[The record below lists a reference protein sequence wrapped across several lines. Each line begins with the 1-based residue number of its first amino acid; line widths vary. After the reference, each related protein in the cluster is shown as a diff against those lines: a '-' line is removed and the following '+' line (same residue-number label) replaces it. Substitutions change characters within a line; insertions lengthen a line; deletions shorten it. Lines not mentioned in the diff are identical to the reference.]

1 MITPIETIYKG
12 YRFRSRL
19 EARWAVFLDAC
30 DADWE
35 YEPEG
40 ISAVRYAAPEP
51 DWGEDGNV
59 IREYP
64 VQMFSTRYLPDFVV
78 HDVKHVHLGRGESEP
93 CYKDDFGDVYIEV
106 KGEPVPEDIYKIKDI
121 VLSSFTDDI
130 EVQDWEVLA
139 EMSYDYRHDRESAWC
154 QKYDDDERVKML
166 MVGPLDF
173 NHRRINAGS
182 FFEIFVGY
190 MLETRPDWLDYPDW
204 LYYPDWLDNPE
215 YFLYNGCFLDPLNY
229 GLHGG
234 WGCVYGPV
242 FAFPGVTVK
251 GEFAIFTTDT
261 RDVSSIGLLMDTRRT
276 YNAILAHRQARFE
289 HGESGVRS
297 VKER

>member
-19 EARWAVFLDAC
+19 EARWAVFMDAC
-30 DADWE
+30 GADWE

-40 ISAVRYAAPEP
+40 MLAVSYAEP
-51 DWGEDGNV
+51 DFDEEGSV

-64 VQMFSTRYLPDFVV
+64 TQTYSTCYLPDFVV
-78 HDVKHVHLGRGESEP
+78 HNVKHVHLGRGKSEP
-93 CYKDDFGDVYIEV
+93 RYKPAYGDVYIEV
-106 KGEPVPEDIYKIKDI
+106 KGKPTLDDVLKINDC
-121 VLSSFTDDI
+121 VLSSFMDDT
-130 EVQDWEVLA
+130 EGRDWVALQDI
-139 EMSYDYRHDRESAWC
+139 SYAYRHGWENSWERSWC
-154 QKYDDDERVKML
+154 LKYDEERVKML

-173 NHRRINAGS
+173 NHRCINASS
-182 FFEIFVGY
+182 FFDTFAEY
-190 MLETRPDWLDYPDW
+190 MPETLPDGIDWTDWPDNLEYS
-204 LYYPDWLDNPE
+204 
-215 YFLYNGCFLDPLNY
+215 LYNGCFLDPLTY
-229 GLHGG
+229 GLN
-234 WGCVYGPV
+234 CSRDRIYGPV

-276 YNAILAHRQARFE
+276 YRAILAHKQARFE

-297 VKER
+297 VKEG